1 MKVIIA
7 PFLCPPQNCHFK
19 TDINCWFRMIK
30 SNLEKDLQFQL
41 HTENTFPKSP
51 AARLLESHDNT
62 IIVIVVIGFVGYAF
76 VLSCCTHAMFLMCFF
91 FSFTENTYW
100 HSGVITRRISDKL
113 VQTESGSLY
122 KLEGHMECMD
132 AMYAGN

>member
-1 MKVIIA
+1 
-7 PFLCPPQNCHFK
+7 
-19 TDINCWFRMIK
+19 
-30 SNLEKDLQFQL
+30 
-41 HTENTFPKSP
+41 
-51 AARLLESHDNT
+51 
-62 IIVIVVIGFVGYAF
+62 
-76 VLSCCTHAMFLMCFF
+76 MCF